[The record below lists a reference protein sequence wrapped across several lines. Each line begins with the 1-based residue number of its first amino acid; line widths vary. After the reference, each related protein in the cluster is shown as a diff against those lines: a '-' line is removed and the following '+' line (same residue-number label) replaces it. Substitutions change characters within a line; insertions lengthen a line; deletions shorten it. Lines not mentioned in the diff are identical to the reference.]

1 MNKLQRNLKALR
13 RSLSKGFTLI
23 ELAIVGLFLGLLAV
37 FAIAQFGGNATDTTR
52 ANGMFEAASKLSDNW
67 STLAQQC
74 GAPTDVTATSLSAGT
89 GATTDKKNLSLLLG
103 NAAPAT
109 TPTDYTACYNNSGI
123 RPLSG
128 MSTGAQ
134 GAEAIQGLAVTLTNV
149 VVNGRNAM
157 GVQFANVPDNVV
169 LPLINKYSSAAGAAT
184 KNTITSTDTDTTD
197 NGIRYG
203 TATGGKRTVTIIRP
217 L

>member
-1 MNKLQRNLKALR
+1 MNKLQRKLKALR

-52 ANGMFEAASKLSDNW
+52 ANGMFEAASKLADNW

-74 GAPTDVTATSLSAGT
+74 GTPSDVTATSLSAGT
-89 GATTDKKNLSLLLG
+89 ATTTAQKNLSLLLG

-128 MSTGAQ
+128 MATGAQ
-134 GAEAIQGLAVTLTNV
+134 GAEAVQGLTVTLTNV

-169 LPLINKYSSAAGAAT
+169 LPLINKYSSATGAAT
-184 KNTITSTDTDTTD
+184 KNTIASTDTDSAD
-197 NGIRYG
+197 NSIRYG